1 MAALLDLLSR
11 RRSIREYQKVKVE
24 KSLIDTMLRSVL
36 FSPTSKGIASR
47 SIIVVDDPDILASLA
62 ECKAHGAGFLSGA
75 PLAFVVA
82 ADTEKAAAWIED
94 ASIAA
99 ITLQY
104 SAEELGL
111 SSCWIQVR
119 GRKRKDGTEASAYIK
134 ELLSLPPQLAVE
146 AVVAVGYPGESLSP
160 HGENELDKESIRLNG
175 YEKPYTLD

>member
-1 MAALLDLLSR
+1 MGTLLDLLSR

-24 KSLIDTMLRSVL
+24 KKLVDTMLRSVL

-47 SIIVVDDPDILASLA
+47 SIIVVDDPETIASLA
-62 ECKAHGAGFLSGA
+62 ECKPHGAGFLAGA

-134 ELLSLPPQLAVE
+134 ELLSLPPQFEVE

-160 HGENELDKESIRLNG
+160 HSEDELSKEGIRLNN
-175 YEKPYTLD
+175 YTEHYPLD